1 MVNNKRIKFYIICS
15 YTNNV
20 SINTSEYY
28 LSKCVI
34 LGKRGHNRPNLW
46 SFFFLI
52 WEFVYSQ
59 LLYVN
64 IINVIVSRGH

>member
-28 LSKCVI
+28 LSRCVI
-34 LGKRGHNRPNLW
+34 LGMRGHNRPNLGSSFSDLGICLW
-46 SFFFLI
+46 S
-52 WEFVYSQ
+52 VTV
-59 LLYVN
+59 VN